1 MSEKTEEI
9 VFESTTISCYAESG
23 GSFWAKPVDMS
34 DEVLMLMLKRTLE
47 TYDNTWVIFRP
58 EVNEFVV
65 MLDGEDDYLT
75 LYDGDKGYISAR
87 TSMNCVVDLTFSDR
101 VVVQTP

>member
-23 GSFWAKPVDMS
+23 GSFWVKQVDMS
-34 DEVLMLMLKRTLE
+34 DEFLMLMLKRTLE
-47 TYDNTWVIFRP
+47 TYNNTWVIFRP

-65 MLDGEDDYLT
+65 ILDGRDCLT
-75 LYDGDKGYISAR
+75 LHAGDKGYISAR
-87 TSMNCVVDLTFSDR
+87 TSMNRVVDLTFSDR

>member
-9 VFESTTISCYAESG
+9 VFESTTISCCTESG
-23 GSFWAKPVDMS
+23 GSFWVKQVDMS
-34 DEVLMLMLKRTLE
+34 DEVLMLMLKRTLA
-47 TYDNTWVIFRP
+47 TYHNTWVIFRP

-65 MLDGEDDYLT
+65 MLDGRDCLA
-75 LYDGDKGYISAR
+75 LHAGDKGYISAR